1 MTAVSLQSVS
11 KLYDRVAAV
20 DDMSLAIPQGD
31 LVALLGPSGCGK
43 TTTLRMIGG
52 FVEATEGRI
61 IIGGRDVTHLPA
73 AKRNIGFGFQNY
85 ALFPHLS
92 VEQNVAFG
100 LEMRRKPKNEITRRV
115 AAMLERVR
123 LEHLAKRLP
132 KQLSGGQQQRVALA
146 RALVIEPDVLLLDE
160 PLSNLDAQ
168 LRQDMKSEIRALQ
181 RALGI
186 TTIFVTHDQ
195 DEALTIADR
204 IVVMRAGR
212 IEQDGSPQV
221 VFAEPQSRFVA
232 EFMGFT
238 NLLDGT
244 YAGHGT
250 IRLASGD
257 IMPSTTYGPETGNLT
272 LAIRPERIDLCPD
285 PTASRSGGL
294 AARIVL
300 AMFRGTV
307 VDYRLRAESGLEL
320 TARRPAPSV
329 GGPPIMEMGTPV
341 VASWLETAAHRLSS
355 DQGL

>member
-11 KLYDRVAAV
+11 KFYDRIAAV
-20 DDMSLAIPQGD
+20 DDVSIAIPQGD

-52 FVEATEGRI
+52 FVDATEGRI
-61 IIGGRDVTHLPA
+61 IIGGRDVTRLPA

-100 LEMRRKPKNEITRRV
+100 LEMRRKPKDEIARRV
-115 AAMLERVR
+115 AAMLELVR

-168 LRQDMKSEIRALQ
+168 LRQDMKTEIRALQ

-204 IVVMRAGR
+204 IVVMRTGR
-212 IEQDGSPQV
+212 IEQDGSPQN
-221 VFAEPQSRFVA
+221 VFAHPQSRFVA
-232 EFMGFT
+232 EFMGFA
-238 NLLDGT
+238 NLLEGVQ
-244 YAGHGT
+244 AGPGYV
-250 IRLASGD
+250 RLRSGD
-257 IMPSTTYGPETGNLT
+257 TIPAAGSDTGTGPLT
-272 LAIRPERIDLCPD
+272 LAVRPERIDLSC
-285 PTASRSGGL
+285 GGADTGHVRL
-294 AARIVL
+294 SAQIVL
-300 AMFRGTV
+300 RSFRGAV
-307 VDYRLRAESGLEL
+307 VDYKLRAASGLEL
-320 TARRPAPSV
+320 TARRPAPGI
-329 GGPPIMEMGTPV
+329 GGPALMEIGSPV
-341 VASWLETAAHRLSS
+341 IASWPETAACVLSN
-355 DQGL
+355 